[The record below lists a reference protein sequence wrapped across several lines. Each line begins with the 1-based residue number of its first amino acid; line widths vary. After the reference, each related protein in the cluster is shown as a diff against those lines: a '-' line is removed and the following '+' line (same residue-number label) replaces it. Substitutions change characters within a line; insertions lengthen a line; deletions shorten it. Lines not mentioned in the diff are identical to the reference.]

1 MPTSLPTDEKTQIT
15 YPVPR
20 AVFIS
25 YASHTGA
32 TSAAYKILQE
42 KNITRK
48 SNSTNPHPCSP
59 HESSTQGSYTCCL
72 RRSQGTQ
79 GSACS
84 RCSGG
89 ILHTAQ
95 TGGGTHGPGDNV
107 KQIYTNN
114 PLPCH
119 NPDPHSI
126 LNTCTAHCSTHHH
139 SGQNTLW
146 NQNRTGPDTKTLRIN
161 KYQLEI

>member
-1 MPTSLPTDEKTQIT
+1 MPTGLPTGERTQIAF
-15 YPVPR
+15 PLPR

-25 YASHTGA
+25 YASHTA
-32 TSAAYKILQE
+32 TTRAAYKILQE
-42 KNITRK
+42 KNVTK
-48 SNSTNPHPCSP
+48 KPNSTNPHPCSP

-95 TGGGTHGPGDNV
+95 TWGGIHGPGDNV
-107 KQIYTNN
+107 QQIYTNN
-114 PLPCH
+114 PVHCH
-119 NPDPHSI
+119 NPDPHST
-126 LNTCTAHCSTHHH
+126 LSTCTAHCSTHPH
-139 SGQNTLW
+139 SGQNTPWSL
-146 NQNRTGPDTKTLRIN
+146 NRTGPDTETFRIS
-161 KYQLEI
+161 KSQLEI